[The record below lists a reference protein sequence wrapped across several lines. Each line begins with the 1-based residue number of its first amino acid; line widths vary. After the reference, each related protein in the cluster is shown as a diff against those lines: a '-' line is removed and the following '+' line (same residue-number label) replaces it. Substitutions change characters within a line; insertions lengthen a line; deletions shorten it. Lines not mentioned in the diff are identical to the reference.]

1 MSNNLDQTLANAI
14 LTAVT
19 GGTALSITAPV
30 KLRLMATNGSA
41 TSNGTE
47 ITAGG
52 GYTAGGLTT
61 AGAWGTASGGSI
73 TNSAAAVT
81 FTNMPA
87 ATVVGVELWDSSG
100 TPKRIAWGTITSRTT
115 ASGDQLAFATSS
127 LSLTLN

>member
-1 MSNNLDQTLANAI
+1 LSNNLDQTIANAI
-14 LTAVT
+14 LTALT
-19 GGTALSITAPV
+19 GGTALSVTAPV

-61 AGAWGTASGGSI
+61 ASTWGSASGGSI
-73 TNSAAAVT
+73 TNSAAAIT
-81 FTNMPA
+81 WTNMPA
-87 ATVVGVELWDSSG
+87 ATVVGVELWDSAG
-100 TPKRIAWGTITSRTT
+100 TPKRIAWGSITSRTT
-115 ASGDQLAFATSS
+115 VAGDTLSFATSS